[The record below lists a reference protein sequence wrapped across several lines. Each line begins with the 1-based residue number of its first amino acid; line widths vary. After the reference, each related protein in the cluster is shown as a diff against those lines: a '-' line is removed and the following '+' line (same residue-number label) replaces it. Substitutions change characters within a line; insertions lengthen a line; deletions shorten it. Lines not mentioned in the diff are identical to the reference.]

1 MKKVKQTRFD
11 HSEPAKTR
19 LQSTAEIKELRV
31 LFIRD
36 VDFEKTAM
44 MKNLMHAGLVLMI
57 IGVGCGTTPETTNQT
72 ESNVVP
78 TDVSSARAETLMGG
92 FIDAFGSAWANGD
105 AEGIAATYTEDG
117 VRIIG
122 AAQKAFNGREEI
134 AASFGEVAEGGKL
147 QNTHVDITTTD
158 VRFVSE
164 DLIIGCG
171 HFKIMNASDEA
182 LIEGKWGNTYR
193 VEGDELLML
202 MESAYRLGEA
212 VDEAANAG
220 TVQEM
225 QADWDCADSKAC
237 AQVDAN
243 VAAFVSNLNANKRD
257 EVSMLF
263 RADGIRSVSG
273 NSEIALDRAGVLKSL
288 QGENGGTLS
297 AQMKGFKDVGNNL
310 VVAHGQWQ
318 VQGPNGDVA
327 AFGQWGNLFET
338 SDSGAL
344 LVMES
349 AGRYLVD

>member
-1 MKKVKQTRFD
+1 
-11 HSEPAKTR
+11 
-19 LQSTAEIKELRV
+19 
-31 LFIRD
+31 
-36 VDFEKTAM
+36 
-44 MKNLMHAGLVLMI
+44 
-57 IGVGCGTTPETTNQT
+57 
-72 ESNVVP
+72 
-78 TDVSSARAETLMGG
+78 
-92 FIDAFGSAWANGD
+92 
-105 AEGIAATYTEDG
+105 
-117 VRIIG
+117 
-122 AAQKAFNGREEI
+122 
-134 AASFGEVAEGGKL
+134 
-147 QNTHVDITTTD
+147 VDITTTD
-158 VRFVSE
+158 VRFVSA

-171 HFKIMNASDEA
+171 YFKIMNASDEE

-202 MESAYRLGEA
+202 MESAYRSGEA
-212 VDEAANAG
+212 VDEVANAG
-220 TVQEM
+220 SVQEM

-243 VAAFVSNLNANKRD
+243 VAAFVSNFNANQRD

-273 NSEIALDRAGVLKSL
+273 NPEIALDRAGVLKSL
-288 QGENGGTLS
+288 QGENEGALS
-297 AQMKGFKDVGNNL
+297 AQMKGFKEVGNNL

-349 AGRYLVD
+349 AGRHLVD